1 MAGRTV
7 TAPCSG
13 DGREVAVER
22 SGEGVIGAGDTMVRT
37 VELPPPDP
45 SGVCRAAVRFFRPHR
60 TPAAIVTVVL
70 LTAVAAGTA
79 TELIS
84 TILRR
89 PVLPT
94 EDLARAGRL
103 LRTTAWNDPAVLA
116 IAGGVGLTG
125 LLLLIIALLP
135 GHGRVTV
142 MAASDPR
149 SLLGVG
155 RSGLRATLE
164 TAALAVP
171 GIAEARV
178 RLRGRLRRRVVVHA
192 ATGYRNPGTLRQI
205 VADAVRARMDAA
217 DLVRPPRVVVRLTWR
232 RD

>member
-1 MAGRTV
+1 V
-7 TAPCSG
+7 K
-13 DGREVAVER
+13 R
-22 SGEGVIGAGDTMVRT
+22 SGEGVIGAGGTTVCS

-45 SGVCRAAVRFFRPHR
+45 SGACRAAVRFFRPRR
-60 TPAAIVTVVL
+60 TPAAIVTVVV

-84 TILRR
+84 MLLRR

-116 IAGGVGLTG
+116 IVGGIALTG

-135 GHGRVTV
+135 GHGRVNAL
-142 MAASDPR
+142 AASDPR
-149 SLLGVG
+149 CLLGVG

-164 TAALAVP
+164 TAALDVP
-171 GIAEARV
+171 GISEARV

-205 VADAVRARMDAA
+205 VAEAVRARMDAT
-217 DLVRPPRVVVRLTWR
+217 DLVRASRVVVRLTWR

>member
-1 MAGRTV
+1 MK
-7 TAPCSG
+7 
-13 DGREVAVER
+13 R
-22 SGEGVIGAGDTMVRT
+22 SGEGVIGAGGTTVCS

-45 SGVCRAAVRFFRPHR
+45 SGACRAAVRFFRPRR
-60 TPAAIVTVVL
+60 TPAAIVTVVV

-84 TILRR
+84 MLLRR

-116 IAGGVGLTG
+116 IVGGIALTG

-135 GHGRVTV
+135 GHGRVNAL
-142 MAASDPR
+142 AASDPR
-149 SLLGVG
+149 CLLGVG

-164 TAALAVP
+164 TAALDVP
-171 GIAEARV
+171 GISEARV

-205 VADAVRARMDAA
+205 VAEAVRARMDAT
-217 DLVRPPRVVVRLTWR
+217 DLVRASRVVVRLTWR

>member
-1 MAGRTV
+1 M
-7 TAPCSG
+7 
-13 DGREVAVER
+13 
-22 SGEGVIGAGDTMVRT
+22 RT
-37 VELPPPDP
+37 VEPPPPDP
-45 SGVCRAAVRFFRPHR
+45 SGACRAAVRFFRPR
-60 TPAAIVTVVL
+60 RALAAVVTVVV

-79 TELIS
+79 TELVS
-84 TILRR
+84 TLLRR
-89 PVLPT
+89 PVVPT

-116 IAGGVGLTG
+116 IAVGIALTG

-135 GHGRVTV
+135 GQGRVTA

-149 SLLGVG
+149 CLLGVG

-164 TAALAVP
+164 TAALEVP

-192 ATGYRNPGTLRQI
+192 ATGYRNPGTLRQV
-205 VADAVRARMDAA
+205 VADAVRARMDDA
-217 DLVRPPRVVVRLTWR
+217 DLVRAPRVVVRLTWR